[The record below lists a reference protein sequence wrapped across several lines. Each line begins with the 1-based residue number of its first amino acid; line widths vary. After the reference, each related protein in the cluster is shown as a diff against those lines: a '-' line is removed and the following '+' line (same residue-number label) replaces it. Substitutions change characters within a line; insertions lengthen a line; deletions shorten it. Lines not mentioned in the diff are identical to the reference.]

1 MAHKRSD
8 NLPPQGRAQSQA
20 KTQARGS
27 AARSPSAASTVV
39 VGVRKVFA
47 AETGNYFF
55 LLGTTLFLVVFGLV
69 MVLSSSSIE
78 SHLENDSFFASFER
92 QGLYALVGIPI
103 MLVASRLPVSFWK
116 RWAWP
121 AVLIGMALQ
130 LLVFSPLGY
139 DYGGNRN
146 WINFGLFT
154 AQPSEI
160 VKLTL
165 ILWVAVI
172 VTSKAHL
179 LDDWRHVALP
189 IAPVAGVAI
198 GLVLIGND
206 LGTAV
211 MMVLIVFGTLF
222 FAGIRLKFLSVAALM
237 LSSLGLL
244 MAFASPSRSERIN
257 AWIAGCDES
266 NYMVHCW
273 QPMHGTWALASGG
286 IFGVGLGG
294 SKAKWNWLPE
304 ADNDYIFAIIGEE
317 LGLIGALVVI
327 ALFIVLA
334 VAFMRII
341 RTHPDPFARIVT
353 SGVMVWIVGQAFV
366 NIAVVL
372 GALPVLGVPLPL
384 ISAGGSALI
393 STLLAIGVVLSFSRS
408 RAPQAA
414 EAVGQSPA
422 ERSRMLAAQRA
433 NNSPRNSGARR
444 K

>member
-1 MAHKRSD
+1 MAHKRPE
-8 NLPPQGRAQSQA
+8 NLPRQA
-20 KTQARGS
+20 KRADRND
-27 AARSPSAASTVV
+27 PSMASTVI
-39 VGVRKVFA
+39 VGVRRVFA
-47 AETGNYFF
+47 AESGNYFF

-92 QGLYALVGIPI
+92 QGLYALIGIPI
-103 MLVASRLPVSFWK
+103 MLVASRFPVSAWK

-121 AVLIGMALQ
+121 AVLVGMGLQ

-146 WINFGLFT
+146 WIDFGLFS

-165 ILWVAVI
+165 ILWIAVI

-189 IAPVAGVAI
+189 IAPVAGIAI
-198 GLVLIGND
+198 GLVLLGND

-211 MMVLIVFGTLF
+211 MMVLIVFGSLF
-222 FAGIRLKFLSVAALM
+222 FAGIRLKFLAVAASM
-237 LSSLGLL
+237 LAGLGLL
-244 MAFASPSRSERIN
+244 VAFASPSRTDRIN
-257 AWIAGCDES
+257 AWINGCDES

-286 IFGVGLGG
+286 VFGVGLGG

-327 ALFIVLA
+327 VLFIVLA
-334 VAFMRII
+334 IAFMRII
-341 RTHPDPFARIVT
+341 RTHSDPFARIVT

-384 ISAGGSALI
+384 ISAGGSALL
-393 STLLAIGVVLSFSRS
+393 STLFAIGVVLSFARS
-408 RAPQAA
+408 DPGASEESVA
-414 EAVGQSPA
+414 QSPA

-433 NNSPRNSGARR
+433 NNSPHNPGARR
-444 K
+444 P